1 MIPTNWNRPSDCWPW
16 WSNHRL
22 DDINNGTPTF
32 SGTHKG
38 PSHGYS
44 YNPYHTIDNIPPLA
58 FNGTYEGPSH
68 GYDYNPYYTVGNVP
82 PPTSSPQ
89 ARTRDKDE
97 EDL

>member
-58 FNGTYEGPSH
+58 
-68 GYDYNPYYTVGNVP
+68 
-82 PPTSSPQ
+82 SSPQ